1 MAVEI
6 RHSEQ
11 TSDSLAVSVLP
22 PSPFPT
28 PAPAGVIPTLA
39 GALAGFF
46 LKALLKG
53 FCLLPEAVTTALDAS
68 GLEPVIARGVI
79 YTTAVNATKYHSIPV
94 WLSDTDFNVAGRGVW
109 FSAEGVWF
117 PPVASETNSDLLLS
131 AGGAWSLASEAT
143 PTFFRCR
150 RCRPER
156 VSEFFSNVSG
166 TRPRSPSNLFFV
178 T

>member
-11 TSDSLAVSVLP
+11 TSDSLAVSVLS

-28 PAPAGVIPTLA
+28 PAPAGVIP
-39 GALAGFF
+39 ALAGFF

-53 FCLLPEAVTTALDAS
+53 FCLLPEALDAS
-68 GLEPVIARGVI
+68 GLDPVIARGVI
-79 YTTAVNATKYHSIPV
+79 IYTIATTYYSIPV
-94 WLSDTDFNVAGRGVW
+94 WLSDTDFNVACRGVW